1 MIGRL
6 LEMFLYH
13 VIGGYRKECIDTH
26 HTLVFFLLDDV
37 KKIGMSSFFICF
49 LWVYQMIY
57 PYY

>member
-1 MIGRL
+1 
-6 LEMFLYH
+6 MFLYH